1 MNDRILVLSYYNPWI
16 SGGGH
21 RPICLAEQ
29 DINNGKQLL
38 FCFESESEMENMEDF
53 PLYNHKNLLI
63 FRRDPQ
69 NNQIIAINNSAKN
82 FSSSPMS
89 DYELL
94 IQWRPNYIRSHNPV
108 ENFIELLRLSKNM
121 NIIHIYDQMDFWD
134 AFPVQ
139 PWGTNTESEYIK
151 LSTACVTISKYL
163 QNKNPSFYLIPNGIK
178 NSFLSKIHLNYDKI
192 ISRSKEKT
200 KRIIYS
206 GAIWPDWFDWSIVK
220 DLIKLRPQYKF
231 IFVGS
236 YIPSTDEDDNRNVS
250 KIVSDLSKY
259 SNVEFLGQ
267 VSHEQ
272 IIPLLQTSHAAIIP
286 FIVNSVTEACS
297 PLKLYEYLGAFLPT
311 VSTML
316 PEISGCPLLELANNN
331 QDFIHKLDLCV
342 NMEISPK
349 IYEDTDLFIHK
360 NTWKNRINMYDDI
373 VNDLTKKR

>member
-63 FRRDPQ
+63 FRRNPQ

>member
-63 FRRDPQ
+63 FRRNPQ

-82 FSSSPMS
+82 FSFSPMS

-286 FIVNSVTEACS
+286 FVVNSVTEACS

-349 IYEDTDLFIHK
+349 IYEDTDSFIHK
-360 NTWKNRINMYDDI
+360 NTWKNRIKMYDDI
-373 VNDLTKKR
+373 VNNLTKKR

>member
-1 MNDRILVLSYYNPWI
+1 MNDRILVLSYYNPWV

-63 FRRDPQ
+63 FRRNPQ

-286 FIVNSVTEACS
+286 FVVNSVTEACS

-342 NMEISPK
+342 NMEIYPK
-349 IYEDTDLFIHK
+349 IYEDTDSFIHK
-360 NTWKNRINMYDDI
+360 NTWKNRIKMYDDI
-373 VNDLTKKR
+373 VNNLTKKR

>member
-63 FRRDPQ
+63 FRRNPQ

-94 IQWRPNYIRSHNPV
+94 IQWKPNYIRSHNPV

-286 FIVNSVTEACS
+286 FVVNSVTEACS

-349 IYEDTDLFIHK
+349 IYEDTDSFIHK
-360 NTWKNRINMYDDI
+360 NTWKNRIKMYDDI
-373 VNDLTKKR
+373 VNNLTKKR

>member
-63 FRRDPQ
+63 FRRNPQ

-349 IYEDTDLFIHK
+349 IYEDTDLFIRK

>member
-63 FRRDPQ
+63 FRRNPQ

-286 FIVNSVTEACS
+286 FVVNSVTEACS

-349 IYEDTDLFIHK
+349 IYEDTDSFIHK
-360 NTWKNRINMYDDI
+360 NTWKNRIKMYDDI
-373 VNDLTKKR
+373 VNNLTKKR

>member
-1 MNDRILVLSYYNPWI
+1 MVKKKNLRRVHNMNDRILVLSYYNPWV

-63 FRRDPQ
+63 FRRNPQ

-286 FIVNSVTEACS
+286 FVVNSVTEACS

-331 QDFIHKLDLCV
+331 QDFIH
-342 NMEISPK
+342 N
-349 IYEDTDLFIHK
+349 
-360 NTWKNRINMYDDI
+360 
-373 VNDLTKKR
+373 

>member
-1 MNDRILVLSYYNPWI
+1 MT
-16 SGGGH
+16 
-21 RPICLAEQ
+21 
-29 DINNGKQLL
+29 
-38 FCFESESEMENMEDF
+38 
-53 PLYNHKNLLI
+53 
-63 FRRDPQ
+63 
-69 NNQIIAINNSAKN
+69 
-82 FSSSPMS
+82 

-286 FIVNSVTEACS
+286 FVVNSVTEACS

-349 IYEDTDLFIHK
+349 IYEDTDSFIHK
-360 NTWKNRINMYDDI
+360 NTWKNRIKMYDDI
-373 VNDLTKKR
+373 VNNLT

>member
-1 MNDRILVLSYYNPWI
+1 MNDRILVLSYYNPWV

-63 FRRDPQ
+63 FRRNPQ

-286 FIVNSVTEACS
+286 FVVNSVTEACS

-349 IYEDTDLFIHK
+349 IYEDTDSFIHK
-360 NTWKNRINMYDDI
+360 NTWKNRIKMYDDI
-373 VNDLTKKR
+373 VNNLTKKR

>member
-63 FRRDPQ
+63 FRRNPQ

-286 FIVNSVTEACS
+286 FVVNSVTEACS

-373 VNDLTKKR
+373 VNNLTKKR

>member
-1 MNDRILVLSYYNPWI
+1 MNDRILVLSYYNPWV

-63 FRRDPQ
+63 FRRNPQ

-286 FIVNSVTEACS
+286 FVVNSVTEACS

-349 IYEDTDLFIHK
+349 IYEDTIHLFIKTHGK
-360 NTWKNRINMYDDI
+360 IELKCMMILLI
-373 VNDLTKKR
+373 I

>member
-63 FRRDPQ
+63 FRRNPQ

-236 YIPSTDEDDNRNVS
+236 YIPSTDEDDNRNVP

-286 FIVNSVTEACS
+286 FVVNSVTEACS

-349 IYEDTDLFIHK
+349 IYEDTDSFIHK
-360 NTWKNRINMYDDI
+360 NTWKNRIKMYDDI
-373 VNDLTKKR
+373 VNNLTKKR

>member
-1 MNDRILVLSYYNPWI
+1 MNDRILVLSYYNPWV

-63 FRRDPQ
+63 FRRNPQ

-139 PWGTNTESEYIK
+139 PWGANTESEYIK

-286 FIVNSVTEACS
+286 FVVNSVTEACS

-349 IYEDTDLFIHK
+349 IYEDTDSFIHK
-360 NTWKNRINMYDDI
+360 NRWKNRIKMYDDI
-373 VNDLTKKR
+373 VNNLTKKR

>member
-29 DINNGKQLL
+29 DIHNGKQLL
-38 FCFESESEMENMEDF
+38 FCFESETEMENMEDF

-63 FRRDPQ
+63 FRRNPL

-82 FSSSPMS
+82 FSSYPMS

-94 IQWRPNYIRSHNPV
+94 IKWRPGYVRSHNPV
-108 ENFIELLRLSKNM
+108 ENFIELLQLCKNM

-139 PWGTNTESEYIK
+139 PWGTDTESKYIK
-151 LSTACVTISKYL
+151 LSTACVTISRYL
-163 QNKNPSFYLIPNGIK
+163 QNKNPSFYVIPNGIK
-178 NSFLSKIHLNYDKI
+178 DSFLSKIHLNYNQI

-220 DLIKLRPQYKF
+220 DLIKLRPQYEF

-236 YIPSTDEDDNRNVS
+236 YIPSADEDDNRNVS
-250 KIVSDLSKY
+250 KIVSDLSEF
-259 SNVEFLGQ
+259 SNVKFLGQ

-342 NMEISPK
+342 NMEISAK
-349 IYEDTDLFIHK
+349 IYEDTDLFIRE
-360 NTWKNRINMYDDI
+360 NTWKNRINMYDEI
-373 VNDLTKKR
+373 VKDLTKKR

>member
-63 FRRDPQ
+63 FRRNPQ

-121 NIIHIYDQMDFWD
+121 KIIHIYDQMDFWD

-349 IYEDTDLFIHK
+349 IYEDTDLFIRK

>member
-16 SGGGH
+16 SGGH

-63 FRRDPQ
+63 FRRNPQ

-286 FIVNSVTEACS
+286 FVVNSVTEACS

-349 IYEDTDLFIHK
+349 IYEDTDSFIHK
-360 NTWKNRINMYDDI
+360 NTWKNRIKMYDDI
-373 VNDLTKKR
+373 VNNLTKKR

>member
-1 MNDRILVLSYYNPWI
+1 MNDHILVLSYYNPWI

-63 FRRDPQ
+63 FRRNPQ

-286 FIVNSVTEACS
+286 FVVNSVTEACS

-373 VNDLTKKR
+373 VNNLTKKR

>member
-63 FRRDPQ
+63 FRRNPQ

-286 FIVNSVTEACS
+286 FVVNSVTEACS

-349 IYEDTDLFIHK
+349 NYEDTDSFIHK
-360 NTWKNRINMYDDI
+360 NTWKNRIKMYDDI
-373 VNDLTKKR
+373 VNNLTKKR

>member
-63 FRRDPQ
+63 FRRNPQ

-250 KIVSDLSKY
+250 KIISDLSKY

-286 FIVNSVTEACS
+286 FVVNSVTEACS

-349 IYEDTDLFIHK
+349 IYEDTDSFIHK
-360 NTWKNRINMYDDI
+360 NTWKNRIKMYDDI
-373 VNDLTKKR
+373 VNNLTKKR